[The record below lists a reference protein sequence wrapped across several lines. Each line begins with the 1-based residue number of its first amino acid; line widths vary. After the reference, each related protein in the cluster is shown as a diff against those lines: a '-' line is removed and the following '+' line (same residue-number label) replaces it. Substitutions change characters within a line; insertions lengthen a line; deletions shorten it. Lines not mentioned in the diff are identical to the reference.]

1 MSKDTLNTVE
11 LAVSVMHDV
20 ARKAAQDAFA
30 KYGDRDC
37 CGFAR
42 ITVYEKG
49 STKMGRALLKAGFR
63 KAYNGGLEMS
73 ASRYTNCQSLNI
85 AEAAAEAA
93 AKFLTEHLGVKA
105 YDNSRMD

>member
-85 AEAAAEAA
+85 AEAAAEA
-93 AKFLTEHLGVKA
+93 VKLA
-105 YDNSRMD
+105 NLASASVKSARNQNP